1 MKFTLIW
8 VLKQMF
14 VRFAMTMCHC
24 LPKRLAQFGLS
35 SSSMCVLARAC
46 NVLWLCNMPSV
57 AIQTASSDHPPLVD
71 PGSPR
76 EPIQR
81 DGPWALW
88 QHASFKPRT
97 RRGNMIGRWHRQ
109 GRHPP
114 DVKLMRHCG
123 INTPRYSIGMVAEM
137 QSQCRSLLDMDP
149 F

>member
-1 MKFTLIW
+1 
-8 VLKQMF
+8 MF

-123 INTPRYSIGMVAEM
+123 INTPRYSMGMVVEM